1 MTQKNS
7 ENIYKALKEEE
18 RTLLEKNV
26 TWMEKAFKRKEGYVT
41 FGNAGGE
48 LVFCEGEFLS
58 YLEGFQTIILK
69 DGKQIAAY
77 NWKIEDGIKNFQ
89 VLCSMKT
96 DKSGKI
102 FFCLIIRGDAP
113 IIVGHTEEIEQ
124 ESQYNLLIHAWDTET
139 GYIWVGD
146 NRDDGLTRIDY
157 LISGNATGKQ
167 NFIEKLTAQSYLQ
180 KNSEEV
186 KNMSKVNFKQKQKK
200 LREQRVRQT
209 GWSEGTWDCSF
220 SDSNEVL
227 QSDEAES
234 PKGVSQ
240 AVFDERP
247 KAREKIK
254 KKLEAARHKPDPSVP
269 AEKLSDYL
277 SSLNARDAVP
287 PPILVRDDIPD
298 NVQESTLSKTA
309 SRPIFEPA
317 IKKTSK
323 TLSIV
328 EMAGELKKYV
338 HIISYGNTLY
348 YYNNYYYTQ
357 LDAKQL
363 IKLYRKYVDYELNNE
378 SSLHGY
384 KDLYDCFMTDP
395 KIECNE
401 PEDEPIYA
409 PLKNGVFELV
419 EWKLHPHSPDQV
431 TFTYIKAKYA
441 PKAECPIFEGYL
453 HRVTGGDPQLM
464 ERFWMVIGYLLI
476 YPARGKFFI
485 FMKGIGNSG
494 KSVLGSFIRRLY
506 PKESVSSI
514 RLKNLKNQFGMAS
527 LATSVINFDM
537 DMSSSRIDDEAASR
551 LKQITGGDSM
561 NIPRKYRDD
570 ALLERRI
577 KFVFSSNHPLIIDGE
592 DEALIKRIVYLPFNY
607 AIPDNQQDPDLGDK
621 IWAERDAIVT
631 KALYYARKL
640 VQRNYIFPEIPYV
653 DSAKYSPV
661 KRFVQEICDTSNINA
676 EVALSDLYEAY
687 LDFCKEKNIGA
698 CTDSDLRRTL
708 IAMGFEHGRSRCSG
722 EGMIAH
728 EHPVS
733 AFRGIRL
740 RP

>member
-1 MTQKNS
+1 
-7 ENIYKALKEEE
+7 
-18 RTLLEKNV
+18 
-26 TWMEKAFKRKEGYVT
+26 
-41 FGNAGGE
+41 
-48 LVFCEGEFLS
+48 
-58 YLEGFQTIILK
+58 
-69 DGKQIAAY
+69 
-77 NWKIEDGIKNFQ
+77 
-89 VLCSMKT
+89 
-96 DKSGKI
+96 
-102 FFCLIIRGDAP
+102 
-113 IIVGHTEEIEQ
+113 
-124 ESQYNLLIHAWDTET
+124 
-139 GYIWVGD
+139 
-146 NRDDGLTRIDY
+146 
-157 LISGNATGKQ
+157 
-167 NFIEKLTAQSYLQ
+167 
-180 KNSEEV
+180 
-186 KNMSKVNFKQKQKK
+186 MSKAKFKEKQKK
-200 LREQRVRQT
+200 LHEQRVRPT
-209 GWSEGTWDCSF
+209 EGTEVVPAWDYDF
-220 SDSNEVL
+220 SGANEVH
-227 QSDEAES
+227 QSDDFEPLES
-234 PKGVSQ
+234 VALFIPEGKS
-240 AVFDERP
+240 
-247 KAREKIK
+247 KTREKFK
-254 KKLEAARHKPDPSVP
+254 KKRDKARHKLDVSVSP
-269 AEKLSDYL
+269 ETASDYL
-277 SSLNARDAVP
+277 ASLNARDAVP
-287 PPILVRDDIPD
+287 PTVLVRDDIPD
-298 NVQESTLSKTA
+298 NVQESTLSKPA

-328 EMAGELKKYV
+328 ERAGELNKYV

-348 YYNNYYYTQ
+348 YHNKYYYTQ

-441 PKAECPIFEGYL
+441 PKATCPIFEGYL
-453 HRVTGGDPQLM
+453 HRITGGDPQLM

-485 FMKGIGNSG
+485 FMKGVGNSG

-514 RLKNLKNQFGMAS
+514 RLKNLTNQFGMAS

-537 DMSSSRIDDEAASR
+537 DMSSSKIDDEAASR

-592 DEALIKRIVYLPFNY
+592 DEALMKRIVYLPFNY
-607 AIPDNQQDPDLGDK
+607 AIQDDQQDSDLGDK
-621 IWAERDAIVT
+621 IWAERDAVVT

-640 VQRNYIFPEIPYV
+640 VQRNYMLENSIARQKERL
-653 DSAKYSPV
+653 AKYIDLCADGV
-661 KRFVQEICDTSNINA
+661 ITKQELVERRKGVDEQIAELQTQYESVEQEDERSGALDMNLISQKLDEWQRASENDVNRELINSC
-676 EVALSDLYEAY
+676 VAQITPMTNEEFRWV
-687 LDFCKEKNIGA
+687 LDFQLSELQGRNTA
-698 CTDSDLRRTL
+698 AYTMD
-708 IAMGFEHGRSRCSG
+708 GFIEMARFSISFEEAKAFKASRNQ
-722 EGMIAH
+722 
-728 EHPVS
+728 
-733 AFRGIRL
+733 GIRKNEWHDL
-740 RP
+740 TVVVGIQSKIQR

>member
-1 MTQKNS
+1 MN
-7 ENIYKALKEEE
+7 KAEFKE
-18 RTLLEKNV
+18 
-26 TWMEKAFKRKEGYVT
+26 KRK
-41 FGNAGGE
+41 
-48 LVFCEGEFLS
+48 
-58 YLEGFQTIILK
+58 K
-69 DGKQIAAY
+69 
-77 NWKIEDGIKNFQ
+77 
-89 VLCSMKT
+89 
-96 DKSGKI
+96 
-102 FFCLIIRGDAP
+102 
-113 IIVGHTEEIEQ
+113 
-124 ESQYNLLIHAWDTET
+124 LL
-139 GYIWVGD
+139 
-146 NRDDGLTRIDY
+146 
-157 LISGNATGKQ
+157 
-167 NFIEKLTAQSYLQ
+167 
-180 KNSEEV
+180 
-186 KNMSKVNFKQKQKK
+186 
-200 LREQRVRQT
+200 EQRVRPT
-209 GWSEGTWDCSF
+209 EGTEAVSAWDYDF
-220 SDSNEVL
+220 NDSNEVL
-227 QSDEAES
+227 QSGEVELLENMTSIVPED
-234 PKGVSQ
+234 
-240 AVFDERP
+240 RP
-247 KAREKIK
+247 KTGEIFKEKRNK
-254 KKLEAARHKPDPSVP
+254 TRHKLDAPILS
-269 AEKLSDYL
+269 EQLSDYPG
-277 SSLNARDAVP
+277 SLNARDAVP
-287 PPILVRDDIPD
+287 PMVLMMDDVPD
-298 NVQESTLSKTA
+298 DVQKSTLSDPVSLPTPELA
-309 SRPIFEPA
+309 V
-317 IKKTSK
+317 KKVSK
-323 TLSIV
+323 DQSLVDLTREV
-328 EMAGELKKYV
+328 KKHV

-363 IKLYRKYVDYELNNE
+363 IKLYRKYVDYEFNNE

-384 KDLYDCFMTDP
+384 KDLYECFLTDP
-395 KIECNE
+395 QIECSESENG
-401 PEDEPIYA
+401 PIYA

-419 EWKLHPHSPDQV
+419 ECKLHPHSPDQV

-485 FMKGIGNSG
+485 FMKGVGNSG
-494 KSVLGSFIRRLY
+494 KSVLGSFIRSLY
-506 PKESVSSI
+506 PKESISSI
-514 RLKNLKNQFGMAS
+514 RLKNLTNQFGMAS

-537 DMSSSRIDDEAASR
+537 DMSSSKIDDEAASR

-640 VQRNYIFPEIPYV
+640 VKRNYIFPEIPYV

>member
-1 MTQKNS
+1 
-7 ENIYKALKEEE
+7 
-18 RTLLEKNV
+18 
-26 TWMEKAFKRKEGYVT
+26 
-41 FGNAGGE
+41 
-48 LVFCEGEFLS
+48 
-58 YLEGFQTIILK
+58 
-69 DGKQIAAY
+69 
-77 NWKIEDGIKNFQ
+77 
-89 VLCSMKT
+89 
-96 DKSGKI
+96 
-102 FFCLIIRGDAP
+102 
-113 IIVGHTEEIEQ
+113 
-124 ESQYNLLIHAWDTET
+124 
-139 GYIWVGD
+139 
-146 NRDDGLTRIDY
+146 
-157 LISGNATGKQ
+157 
-167 NFIEKLTAQSYLQ
+167 
-180 KNSEEV
+180 
-186 KNMSKVNFKQKQKK
+186 MSKAKFKEKQKK
-200 LREQRVRQT
+200 LHEQRVRPT
-209 GWSEGTWDCSF
+209 EGTEVVPAWDYDF
-220 SDSNEVL
+220 SDANEGH
-227 QSDEAES
+227 QSDDFEPLES
-234 PKGVSQ
+234 VALLIPEGKS
-240 AVFDERP
+240 
-247 KAREKIK
+247 KTREIFK
-254 KKLEAARHKPDPSVP
+254 KKRDKARHKLDVSVSP
-269 AEKLSDYL
+269 EMASDYL
-277 SSLNARDAVP
+277 ASLNARDAVP
-287 PPILVRDDIPD
+287 PTVLVRDDIAD
-298 NVQESTLSKTA
+298 NVQESTLSKPA
-309 SRPIFEPA
+309 SHPIFEPA

-328 EMAGELKKYV
+328 EMAEELKKYV

-348 YYNNYYYTQ
+348 YHNKYYYTQ

-453 HRVTGGDPQLM
+453 NRVTGGDPQLM

-485 FMKGIGNSG
+485 FMKGVGNSG
-494 KSVLGSFIRRLY
+494 KSVLGSFIRSLY
-506 PKESVSSI
+506 PKESISSI
-514 RLKNLKNQFGMAS
+514 RLKNLTNQFGMAS

-537 DMSSSRIDDEAASR
+537 DMSNSKIDNEAASR

-592 DEALIKRIVYLPFNY
+592 DEALMKRIVYLPFNY

-631 KALYYARKL
+631 KALYYAQKL

-698 CTDSDLRRTL
+698 CTDSDLRKAL
-708 IAMGFEHGRSRCSG
+708 IEMGFEHVRSRCSG

-728 EHPVS
+728 EHAVS

>member
-1 MTQKNS
+1 
-7 ENIYKALKEEE
+7 
-18 RTLLEKNV
+18 
-26 TWMEKAFKRKEGYVT
+26 
-41 FGNAGGE
+41 
-48 LVFCEGEFLS
+48 
-58 YLEGFQTIILK
+58 
-69 DGKQIAAY
+69 
-77 NWKIEDGIKNFQ
+77 
-89 VLCSMKT
+89 
-96 DKSGKI
+96 
-102 FFCLIIRGDAP
+102 
-113 IIVGHTEEIEQ
+113 
-124 ESQYNLLIHAWDTET
+124 
-139 GYIWVGD
+139 
-146 NRDDGLTRIDY
+146 
-157 LISGNATGKQ
+157 
-167 NFIEKLTAQSYLQ
+167 
-180 KNSEEV
+180 
-186 KNMSKVNFKQKQKK
+186 MSKAKFKEKQKK
-200 LREQRVRQT
+200 LHEQRVRPT
-209 GWSEGTWDCSF
+209 EGTEVVPAWDYDF
-220 SDSNEVL
+220 SGANEVH
-227 QSDEAES
+227 QSDDFEPLES
-234 PKGVSQ
+234 VALFIPEGKS
-240 AVFDERP
+240 
-247 KAREKIK
+247 KTREKFK
-254 KKLEAARHKPDPSVP
+254 KKRDKARHKLDVSVSP
-269 AEKLSDYL
+269 ETASDYL
-277 SSLNARDAVP
+277 ASLNARDAVP
-287 PPILVRDDIPD
+287 PTVLVRDDIPD
-298 NVQESTLSKTA
+298 NVQESTLSKPA

-328 EMAGELKKYV
+328 ERAGELKKDV

-348 YYNNYYYTQ
+348 YYNKYYYTQ

-363 IKLYRKYVDYELNNE
+363 IKLYRKHVDYELNNE

-401 PEDEPIYA
+401 PEDELIYA

-485 FMKGIGNSG
+485 FMKGVGNSG
-494 KSVLGSFIRRLY
+494 KSVLGSFIRNLY
-506 PKESVSSI
+506 PKESISSI
-514 RLKNLKNQFGMAS
+514 RLKNLTNQFGMAS

-537 DMSSSRIDDEAASR
+537 DMPSSRINDEAASR

-607 AIPDNQQDPDLGDK
+607 AIPDDQQDPYLGEK

-687 LDFCKEKNIGA
+687 RIVQNEEAFRF
-698 CTDSDLRRTL
+698 TDDLL
-708 IAMGFEHGRSRCSG
+708 G
-722 EGMIAH
+722 EGVTYETAGSLQGGKKVWMLAKLPEKYIIAGDEVTPYLVFFNSHDGSSGVKVAMTPVRVVCQNTLNLALSSAKRIWTARHTENVLLRVQDARETLQLANGYMAELGKGIHELTTIKLSDRKVQEFINEFFPITEDLTDGQRKNNLRLQEDLKARYYNAPDLEWVGKNGWRFVNAVSDFATHADPIRKTRNYNENLFLRTAEGNPMIDKAYKM
-728 EHPVS
+728 VL
-733 AFRGIRL
+733 AAA
-740 RP
+740 

>member
-1 MTQKNS
+1 M
-7 ENIYKALKEEE
+7 
-18 RTLLEKNV
+18 
-26 TWMEKAFKRKEGYVT
+26 
-41 FGNAGGE
+41 
-48 LVFCEGEFLS
+48 
-58 YLEGFQTIILK
+58 
-69 DGKQIAAY
+69 
-77 NWKIEDGIKNFQ
+77 
-89 VLCSMKT
+89 
-96 DKSGKI
+96 
-102 FFCLIIRGDAP
+102 
-113 IIVGHTEEIEQ
+113 
-124 ESQYNLLIHAWDTET
+124 
-139 GYIWVGD
+139 
-146 NRDDGLTRIDY
+146 
-157 LISGNATGKQ
+157 
-167 NFIEKLTAQSYLQ
+167 
-180 KNSEEV
+180 
-186 KNMSKVNFKQKQKK
+186 
-200 LREQRVRQT
+200 
-209 GWSEGTWDCSF
+209 
-220 SDSNEVL
+220 
-227 QSDEAES
+227 
-234 PKGVSQ
+234 SQ

-476 YPARGKFFI
+476 YCARKVLYFHERHRKQRQKRFGKFYPTT
-485 FMKGIGNSG
+485 
-494 KSVLGSFIRRLY
+494 VPQRIR
-506 PKESVSSI
+506 
-514 RLKNLKNQFGMAS
+514 
-527 LATSVINFDM
+527 
-537 DMSSSRIDDEAASR
+537 
-551 LKQITGGDSM
+551 
-561 NIPRKYRDD
+561 
-570 ALLERRI
+570 
-577 KFVFSSNHPLIIDGE
+577 
-592 DEALIKRIVYLPFNY
+592 
-607 AIPDNQQDPDLGDK
+607 
-621 IWAERDAIVT
+621 
-631 KALYYARKL
+631 
-640 VQRNYIFPEIPYV
+640 
-653 DSAKYSPV
+653 
-661 KRFVQEICDTSNINA
+661 
-676 EVALSDLYEAY
+676 
-687 LDFCKEKNIGA
+687 
-698 CTDSDLRRTL
+698 
-708 IAMGFEHGRSRCSG
+708 
-722 EGMIAH
+722 
-728 EHPVS
+728 
-733 AFRGIRL
+733 
-740 RP
+740 